1 MVLKKW
7 INLSS
12 LTYIEKQKLEREL
25 RMDGGYVLNFSNRT
39 YEEFFR
45 EVVGVQ
51 IGEDVSQKLISQLID
66 AKGKIVHS

>member
-66 AKGKIVHS
+66 AKGKIVYS